1 VNRVTW
7 LGHSTAL
14 IELGGTRLLTDPVLR
29 GRLAHLVRVA
39 PPVDPPLFADLDA
52 VLISHLHHD
61 HFDEPSLRKLDRAT
75 RLIVPA
81 GAEARV
87 RRLGFEQVTE
97 VEAGAAVEVSSV
109 SVQAVPAIHDL
120 GRGPRSGEAGA
131 IGFIAAGDGARVYF
145 AGDTDIFDAMAE
157 LADPPLDVALI
168 PVWGWGPTLGKGHL
182 DPDEAAAAL
191 ALLCPRVAVP
201 IHWGTL
207 YPRGLRRLRP
217 RQLED
222 PPERM
227 RRKAAVLAPAT
238 RVEILA
244 PGGSLELG

>member
-1 VNRVTW
+1 MNRVTW

-29 GRLAHLVRVA
+29 GSLAHLVRVA
-39 PPVDPPLFADLDA
+39 PPVDPALFAGLDA

-61 HFDEPSLRKLDRAT
+61 HFDEPSLRKLDHST
-75 RLIVPA
+75 HLIVPA
-81 GAEARV
+81 GAGARA
-87 RRLGFEQVTE
+87 RRLGFEDVTE
-97 VEAGAAVEVSSV
+97 VEAGATVDIGDV
-109 SVQAVPAIHDL
+109 SVQVVPALHDL

-131 IGFIAAGDGARVYF
+131 LGYIAAGTGARVYF
-145 AGDTDIFDAMAE
+145 AGDTDIFDAMAD
-157 LADPPLDVALI
+157 LADPPLDLALI
-168 PVWGWGPTLGKGHL
+168 PVWGWGPSLGKGHL

-191 ALLCPRVAVP
+191 ALLRPRVAVP

-227 RRKAAVLAPAT
+227 RRKAAALAPAT
-238 RVEILA
+238 RVEVLG